1 MSPPS
6 FLRYDPRM
14 RVPGSNSRAL
24 RGLRDLPCERASVEL
39 DTLMSNEAPDRPAR
53 GMDDRVIEDP
63 ETTSVSSFVVEARRR
78 GLDPATLL
86 DADFLLRGSD

>member
-1 MSPPS
+1 
-6 FLRYDPRM
+6 
-14 RVPGSNSRAL
+14 
-24 RGLRDLPCERASVEL
+24 
-39 DTLMSNEAPDRPAR
+39 MSNEAPDRPAR